1 MNRHDTGKRERVIGA
16 LVGNLMSFTIGY
28 EDSTTPDDVRC
39 VVRDDAVLER
49 LRSSVLF
56 ALHLYWQRDDSCVE
70 LLDTLVWDYM
80 QQQRCDSSLEILFVS
95 HLVYSLVEANDPTV
109 EDVKQSI
116 SQALDQA
123 IRYAPETNDSCDY
136 LESLTEVIYSAIM
149 ISDDRQSDDIA
160 SLDMLLDGVAEGPSV
175 WSINADSVAVAVAI
189 YCILRHYDDIDRA
202 FAVAMSYSMR
212 LNALAVIV
220 VFNIM
225 GAAKGVKAL
234 PEQSR
239 KTVETHPIM
248 RQFMNYVWGDEEMFI
263 C

>member
-160 SLDMLLDGVAEGPSV
+160 SLDMLLDGVAEGPSI